1 MMIAATMMAASVS
14 AQNTAITSSKAGDN
28 WYFGINAGVSTLPKE
43 SYKDA
48 GNGFFKSIAPTFGVR
63 LGKNLTTVFGLALDA
78 DTHFKSNNKWNGG
91 SKTFLEDLN
100 LDLMGTFNL
109 SNLFAGYQGE
119 PRAFELIALGGF
131 GWSHGFNHVNKANGI
146 NSRVALDFAFNLGAN
161 KAWQLYIEPSLTY
174 GLHSWE
180 EGIDDAWATGY
191 TTGVAHSN
199 GLAVLYTDGNE
210 FAYDIN
216 KAYFTLKAGL
226 NYKFGNS
233 NGSHNFKK
241 EQLRDQAEIDGLNAK
256 INELRADN
264 SAKDGQLSAKD
275 QQIADLKAKL
285 AACEARPTA
294 TVVEKKVETTLQ
306 PIVIFRQGKSTI
318 EPAQYASIEMIAK
331 YMKNHPESIVKVQG
345 YASPEGN
352 AELNQKLSEQ
362 RAEVVK
368 NALIKKYKIAA
379 SRITTEGLGATD
391 KLSDEIDFNRV
402 AMFIDTTKQ

>member
-14 AQNTAITSSKAGDN
+14 AQNTAITSNKAGDN
-28 WYFGINAGVSTLPKE
+28 WYFGINAGVSTYTKE
-43 SYKDA
+43 SFKDA
-48 GNGFFKSIAPTFGVR
+48 DNGFFKSIAPTFGVR
-63 LGKNLTTVFGLALDA
+63 LGKNLTTVFGLAIDA
-78 DTHFKSNNKWNGG
+78 DTHFKSNDKWNGG

-131 GWSHGFNHVNKANGI
+131 GWTHGFNHTNKANGI
-146 NSRVALDFAFNLGAN
+146 NSRVALDFAFNLGAD

-174 GLHSWE
+174 GLHSWLD
-180 EGIDDAWATGY
+180 GIDAGTPFQY
-191 TTGVAHSN
+191 NLNNSY
-199 GLAVLYTDGNE
+199 LS
-210 FAYDIN
+210 
-216 KAYFTLKAGL
+216 LKAGL

-233 NGSHNFKK
+233 NGSHNFVKA
-241 EQLRDQAEIDGLNAK
+241 QLRDQAEIDGLNAK
-256 INELRADN
+256 INELRADVN
-264 SAKDGQLSAKD
+264 AKDGQLSAKD

-285 AACEARPTA
+285 AACESRPTA
-294 TVVEKKVETTLQ
+294 AVVEKKVETTLQ

-331 YMKNHPESIVKVQG
+331 YMKNHPEAIVKVQG
-345 YASPEGN
+345 YASPEGS